1 MQPRGQQFDPRTGN
15 AETPRQM
22 ARRAFAELD
31 TCVDA
36 CPNCGATGGEPVQI
50 GSGETS
56 RETGY
61 CDEATGCTLCAGR
74 VKGEQS
80 PAIRPAEE
88 DGDVW
93 F

>member
-1 MQPRGQQFDPRTGN
+1 MQPRGQQF
-15 AETPRQM
+15 
-22 ARRAFAELD
+22 D

-61 CDEATGCTLCAGR
+61 CDEATGCTLCAG
-74 VKGEQS
+74 
-80 PAIRPAEE
+80 PAIAKAEAAQ
-88 DGDVW
+88 
-93 F
+93 